1 MKYRGITVFQINE
14 QIKAFMWHHNM
25 LKDLFADIICSKQ
38 TVSQKTTMMA
48 KSPERIKFNR
58 LCTYNI
64 VDFELVVHAKRKS
77 NVSTTTNI
85 AFSTGF
91 SMANVKFNMQRKM
104 YNQYQNILI
113 YMRSIHKLG
122 HCVLT

>member
-1 MKYRGITVFQINE
+1 MNYRGITVFQINE

-48 KSPERIKFNR
+48 KSPERNSTGYA
-58 LCTYNI
+58 LNI
-64 VDFELVVHAKRKS
+64 VDFEFVVHGKRKS

-91 SMANVKFNMQRKM
+91 SMAYVKFNMQRIM
-104 YNQYQNILI
+104 YNQYQYILI
-113 YMRSIHKLG
+113 YMRSIPKLG
-122 HCVLT
+122 LS